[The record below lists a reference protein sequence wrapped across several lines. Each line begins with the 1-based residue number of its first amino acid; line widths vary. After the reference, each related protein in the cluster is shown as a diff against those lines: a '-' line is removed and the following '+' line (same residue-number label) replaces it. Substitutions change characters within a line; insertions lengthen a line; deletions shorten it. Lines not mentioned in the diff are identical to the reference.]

1 MKEDSKKQ
9 KIALRIKQVRKF
21 LKLKQNELARRL
33 DISGATLCELEA
45 GKYYPSCEFL
55 MNIHRVFNVNLDFLL
70 FGQGKM
76 ISETGGWEKT
86 FSGIEDLAWSDDEI
100 RKFLYYFEHSTI
112 MRHHIMLQFKTMLI
126 KDRELIETEIG
137 EYNESKNEDQKSPD

>member
-21 LKLKQNELARRL
+21 LKFKQKELASRL
-33 DISGATLCELEA
+33 HISGATLSELEA

-70 FGQGKM
+70 FGQGNM

-137 EYNESKNEDQKSPD
+137 EYNESKNEDQKAPD

>member
-1 MKEDSKKQ
+1 MKEDIKKQ

-21 LKLKQNELARRL
+21 LKFKQKELASRL
-33 DISGATLCELEA
+33 HISGATLSELEA

-137 EYNESKNEDQKSPD
+137 EYNESKNEDQKAPD